1 MVLKKKLSCLW
12 TLGLCLV
19 ASKSSA
25 KVPSITDQNF
35 KDSCVEA
42 HNVMRGKVWPPAADM
57 KHMTWDDALAKIAKA
72 WASKC
77 QFKHNTCASKSY
89 GCHPTFEYIGE
100 NIWLGALIIFSPK
113 SAVDA
118 WFNETEFYDYN
129 TLACSKVCGHYTQVV
144 WANSY
149 KVGCAIK
156 MCPNLG
162 RHQTVIFVC
171 NYGPAGNYPNRPPY
185 TEGDSCSL
193 CSEKDTCIEKLC
205 QYPNWSPQGKA
216 PQLISY
222 HSWCLVSVLL
232 RLF

>member
-57 KHMTWDDALAKIAKA
+57 KHM
-72 WASKC
+72 
-77 QFKHNTCASKSY
+77 
-89 GCHPTFEYIGE
+89 
-100 NIWLGALIIFSPK
+100 
-113 SAVDA
+113 
-118 WFNETEFYDYN
+118 
-129 TLACSKVCGHYTQVV
+129 VV

-205 QYPNWSPQGKA
+205 RNKELDKPAKYPNWSPQGKA